1 MTMPLPSVVN
11 RDRTMADAEKTLR
24 DLLDQVLD
32 DRGYRPREIE
42 VKAIET
48 GGANYTSVL
57 FVINVSSPDR
67 DDLKLFAKVACVGD
81 SMRGVMHA
89 DWLYATERLV
99 YKQLVRI
106 YQEIEEDQQVA
117 TEHRYVFPKFY
128 GCNAEFGKE
137 TVVMEDLVANGYE
150 TFDRFKSI
158 DWDYASV
165 CMENLAKFHAL
176 SFAFEKYRPETFKE
190 MTSNMAFEIGNTQE
204 EPDENTIAMFTN
216 IIENAVSVVK
226 EEYKERVRNLAQTHV
241 LWDKFNKPIGKPVI
255 SHGDYRMS
263 NMLFRKQDD
272 RLQAIVVDYQTTHA
286 GCPASDLMYYIFLG
300 TDEEFR
306 REHYERLLDH
316 YHSSLE
322 QALKRLA
329 VDPSVYTR
337 EKLDSDMKE
346 LLPYAVLLGVV
357 VLPVVTVESNAA
369 PKVEGDADVNNFIM
383 KPNELYAKRFSG
395 IVNDCVRWGAI

>member
-1 MTMPLPSVVN
+1 
-11 RDRTMADAEKTLR
+11 MADAEKTLR
-24 DLLDQVLD
+24 ELLDQVLD
-32 DRGYRPREIE
+32 DRGYTPREIE

-57 FVINVSSPDR
+57 FAINVSSPDR
-67 DDLKLFAKVACVGD
+67 DDLKLFAKVVCVGD
-81 SMRGVMHA
+81 PLRVIMHI
-89 DWLYATERLV
+89 DYLYATERLV
-99 YKQLVRI
+99 YNQLVRI
-106 YQEIEEDQQVA
+106 YQEIEEEQQVA

-128 GCNAEFGKE
+128 GCNAEYGKE
-137 TVVMEDLVANGYE
+137 AVIMEDLVASGYE
-150 TFDRFKSI
+150 TFDRFKSL
-158 DWDYASV
+158 DWDHASV
-165 CMENLAKFHAL
+165 CMENIAKFHAL

-190 MTSNMAFEIGNTQE
+190 MTSNMVFEVNSTI
-204 EPDENTIAMFTN
+204 EPDENMIALRKSML
-216 IIENAVSVVK
+216 ENAVSVVK
-226 EEYKERVRNLAQTHV
+226 EEYKERIRNFAQTHAF
-241 LWDKFNKPIGKPVI
+241 WEKYNKPIGKPVI
-255 SHGDYRMS
+255 SHGDYRTS
-263 NMLFRKQDD
+263 NILFRKQDG

-286 GCPASDLMYYIFLG
+286 GCPANDLMYFIFLG

-346 LLPYAVLLGVV
+346 MLPYAVLLGVS

-369 PKVEGDADVNNFIM
+369 PKIEGDADVNNFSI
-383 KPNELYAKRFSG
+383 KPNELFAKRFSG

>member
-1 MTMPLPSVVN
+1 MSDTKQTVRKVLKKIFEEQNISPRDVEVVPTSS
-11 RDRTMADAEKTLR
+11 D
-24 DLLDQVLD
+24 
-32 DRGYRPREIE
+32 
-42 VKAIET
+42 
-48 GGANYTSVL
+48 GANYTTEL
-57 FVINVSSPDR
+57 FYVNVTLPQQ
-67 DDLKLFAKVACVGD
+67 DLKLFAKVACIGD
-81 SMRGVMHA
+81 AIRGMVNA
-89 DWLYATERLV
+89 SWLYATEIFV
-99 YKQLVRI
+99 YTQIAKI
-106 YQEIEEDQQVA
+106 YNAIERKNNVPEED
-117 TEHRYVFPKFY
+117 RFVFPKFY
-128 GCNAEFGKE
+128 GYDPEDGKE
-137 TVVMEDLVANGYE
+137 TVVMENLLEAGYKLH
-150 TFDRFKSI
+150 DRLKAM
-158 DWDYASV
+158 DWEHMAVGLES
-165 CMENLAKFHAL
+165 LAKFHAL
-176 SFAFEKYRPETFKE
+176 SFAFEKYYPEEFGEITKNMSYGMIRLAEAKE
-190 MTSNMAFEIGNTQE
+190 INDGNNNMWKSMVDSALEVLDVE
-204 EPDENTIAMFTN
+204 LRD
-216 IIENAVSVVK
+216 
-226 EEYKERVRNLAQTHV
+226 RVRRFAMNHRLV
-241 LWDKFNKPIGKPVI
+241 DKLEKPLGKPVI
-255 SHGDYRMS
+255 VHGDCKMP
-263 NMLFRKQDD
+263 NFMFRRQDD